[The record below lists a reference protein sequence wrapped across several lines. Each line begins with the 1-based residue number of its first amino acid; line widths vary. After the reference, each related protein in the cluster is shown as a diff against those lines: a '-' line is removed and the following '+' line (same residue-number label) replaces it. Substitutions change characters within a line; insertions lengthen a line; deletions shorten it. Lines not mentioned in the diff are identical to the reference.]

1 MQSSSSRAGVL
12 TCLRSLPRF
21 SDRVKRLFY
30 SICIFTLSACTQ
42 AASDEQKNPSEPSQ
56 RPSLEKMK
64 ESSMFSY
71 EPDSSVL
78 QECLGRMVWTS
89 EKSVDWPV
97 YYNIDQLKS
106 FNHFFSEKVFS
117 RGDVIRFGNV
127 DISVKATKP
136 GMKEEIINFLPSN
149 KIQYYKKQLKEAEQE
164 ERATFKNKDGN
175 IRQRQAYDLAT
186 SDVGS
191 LKKSIE
197 ENSRKY
203 KSFEAGINDSYGYE
217 WIEEEATRNGDRY
230 SALRVYLF
238 IGDYIYNFESKETI
252 APNMSVENHRSKFS
266 ALLKSFRPR
275 RMNEIPTE
283 LGVCI
288 PFGFIPDDGRT
299 ITDIK
304 QSLRWKDAPGVLYTI
319 NTGNVQLRG
328 FKSTVLNA
336 IASSQVGRLGTD
348 EEAEVKKHVDQ
359 RIGPR
364 QVKIGGLTG
373 EQGGVALKITSPGAK
388 PYEAYSVY
396 SGYAGWLGTDVLPF
410 IIVDMQSFTI
420 DQAPELKENPPPF
433 KQSKQRLDDM
443 LKYMRIRQT
452 NPPMPELAG
461 GK

>member
-1 MQSSSSRAGVL
+1 
-12 TCLRSLPRF
+12 
-21 SDRVKRLFY
+21 
-30 SICIFTLSACTQ
+30 
-42 AASDEQKNPSEPSQ
+42 
-56 RPSLEKMK
+56 
-64 ESSMFSY
+64 MFSY
-71 EPDSSVL
+71 EPNSSIL
-78 QECLGRMVWTS
+78 QECLGRIVWTS

-97 YYNIDQLKS
+97 YYDIDQLES
-106 FNHFFSEKVFS
+106 FNHVFSENVFS

-127 DISVKATKP
+127 DVSVKVIKP
-136 GMKEEIINFLPSN
+136 GMREEVIKFLPSN
-149 KIQYYKKQLKEAEQE
+149 KILYFKKRLKEAEQE
-164 ERATFKNKDGN
+164 EKATFKTKDGD
-175 IRQRQAYDLAT
+175 IRQRQAYHLAT
-186 SDVGS
+186 SDIKS
-191 LKKSIE
+191 LKKDIE
-197 ENSRKY
+197 ETSRKY
-203 KSFEAGINDSYGYE
+203 MSFESGIKDSYGYE
-217 WIEEEATRNGDRY
+217 WTEEASGNGGRY
-230 SALRVYLF
+230 SVLREYLF
-238 IGDYIYNFESKETI
+238 MSKYIYIFESKETI

-319 NTGNVQLRG
+319 NTGNVQPRG

-336 IASSQVGRLGTD
+336 IASSQVGRFGTD
-348 EEAEVKKHVDQ
+348 EEAEVKRHVDQ

-364 QVKIGGLTG
+364 QVKIGGLSG
-373 EQGGVALKITSPGAK
+373 EQGGVALKITSPGTK

-461 GK
+461 EK

>member
-1 MQSSSSRAGVL
+1 M
-12 TCLRSLPRF
+12 
-21 SDRVKRLFY
+21 
-30 SICIFTLSACTQ
+30 SA
-42 AASDEQKNPSEPSQ
+42 DEKDPSQ
-56 RPSLEKMK
+56 PSKRPSLDQMK
-64 ESSMFSY
+64 ASSMFLY
-71 EPDSSVL
+71 KPDPSVS
-78 QECLGRMVWTS
+78 QECLGRIIWTS
-89 EKSVDWPV
+89 DKSIEWPV
-97 YYNIDQLKS
+97 YYDMDQLKS
-106 FNHFFSEKVFS
+106 FNHYFSEKVFS
-117 RGDVIRFGNV
+117 RGDTIRFGNTDV
-127 DISVKATKP
+127 AVKKIKNGA
-136 GMKEEIINFLPSN
+136 KEQIIKFLPHNQIKSF
-149 KIQYYKKQLKEAEQE
+149 KERLEQAEKQ
-164 ERATFKNKDGN
+164 ERVAFKNKDGDV
-175 IRQRQAYDLAT
+175 RQRQIYYLAT
-186 SDVGS
+186 SRVERF
-191 LKKSIE
+191 KKSIE
-197 ENSRKY
+197 EISGKY
-203 KSFEAGINDSYGYE
+203 SPYDSGIAESYGYGFT
-217 WIEEEATRNGDRY
+217 EEEPSRNGDRY
-230 SALRVYLF
+230 SILKTYLF
-238 IGDYIYNFESKETI
+238 IGDYVYNFESRETI
-252 APNMSVENHRSKFS
+252 KPDMSEEKHREKFS

-288 PFGFIPDDGRT
+288 PFGFLPDDGRT

-304 QSLRWKDAPGVLYTI
+304 QSFRWKDAPGVLYTI
-319 NTGNVQLRG
+319 HTGNVQARQL
-328 FKSTVLNA
+328 KSTVLNA
-336 IASSQVGRLGTD
+336 VASSQVGRFGTD

-373 EQGGVALKITSPGAK
+373 EQGGVALKVTAPGAK